1 MEVSLLLEA
10 FKSLIAAGP
19 VAVVLGS
26 FCWVLW
32 RQNGDL
38 LVKLDAQHD
47 KMLRLA
53 LRVQR
58 AVEVL
63 AGTERDPTEVE
74 ALDNE
79 EKGKKKADE
88 ETPT

>member
-26 FCWVLW
+26 LCWVLW

-63 AGTERDPTEVE
+63 AGTEKDPTEVE

-79 EKGKKKADE
+79 EKGKKKSDE